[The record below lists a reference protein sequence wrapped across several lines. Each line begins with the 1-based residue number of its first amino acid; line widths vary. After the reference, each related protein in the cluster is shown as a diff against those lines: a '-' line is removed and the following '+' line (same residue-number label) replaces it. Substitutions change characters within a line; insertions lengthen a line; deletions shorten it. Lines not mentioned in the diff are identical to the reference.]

1 MYDRKYIEYILTTE
15 CRIRMSFVNSV
26 KATIRLDQ
34 QVTDFFTNNGTAKFI
49 DKMCAILNITDTS
62 RLKIVGVYTGS
73 TIVNFYV
80 EEQHVTTEENST
92 TSTPT
97 AAQSAAAVAEI
108 NQKLQEAVATGLVQT
123 VFTSVGLGNV
133 LQVSSTI
140 VLVNEAG
147 VFQSDMSKIAEN

>member
-1 MYDRKYIEYILTTE
+1 
-15 CRIRMSFVNSV
+15 MSFVNSV

-34 QVTDFFTNNGTAKFI
+34 QVSDFFTNNGTAKFI

-108 NQKLQEAVATGLVQT
+108 NQRLQEA
-123 VFTSVGLGNV
+123 
-133 LQVSSTI
+133 
-140 VLVNEAG
+140 
-147 VFQSDMSKIAEN
+147 